1 LQRGVPEAGV
11 VELVVVLGV
20 VDGGDGVVEGTLAG
34 ALAVDPVLWDAVTVV
49 VLALPHAESPRTVS
63 TAAAWVLMR

>member
-20 VDGGDGVVEGTLAG
+20 VDGGDGVVEG
-34 ALAVDPVLWDAVTVV
+34 ALAVDLVLWEAVTVV
-49 VLALPHAESPRTVS
+49 VLALPHAESARTVS